1 MRKVFLGMVV
11 VYFVMMT
18 TVAYGVGLDPGLD
31 KKGGGEVVDD
41 EGFRKSATA
50 FFNETKTFTAES
62 KLLIDNTQEVDTA
75 LLNLETALSVPSK
88 VATALK
94 TLDNTLANIKQMIVV
109 AKQVPQTR
117 AKAEQLEKNV
127 DAIKP
132 SVAKAAETA
141 ARLDKAVEPV
151 RIATNKTE
159 IAVSTALDYEIVF
172 RTFALTYFDGINK
185 VIACSNVN
193 PTIKAKTQK
202 GTIKILDGSTAS
214 FKVIDTGIIKVNQ
227 TYASTVAMPEKALK
241 ATISEISE
249 QIKQLEPILTS
260 VNGLQDKLKTLNN
273 TLAELRKVLDQS
285 IGFSFDYP
293 CGPKICTQ
301 STPYP
306 CGTKMCDGGKY
317 APDYP
322 CAKICYEEV
331 PYVCGVKTCS
341 EGVSMSL
348 STVINGADEIETK
361 IESLLSSTAWKALKT
376 IGVKKYVD
384 DLIKHANS
392 LTNPVLSKLNLDI
405 AMTLPDMNITLNT
418 GKLDASIP
426 QFTAIDNPMT
436 QIGNSIDM
444 KNPLF
449 APDIAKL
456 QLLDKDNLYLVTSS
470 GCLNQAKP
478 LTPPQPPK
486 RMNWRKLLH

>member
-1 MRKVFLGMVV
+1 MKKIVLWMVV
-11 VYFVMMT
+11 VCFVMMT
-18 TVAYGVGLDPGLD
+18 SAAYGVGLDPRLD
-31 KKGGGEVVDD
+31 KKEGDAVVDN
-41 EGFRKSATA
+41 EGFKKSATA

-75 LLNLETALSVPSK
+75 LLNLETALSVPGK

-94 TLDNTLANIKQMIVV
+94 QLDNTLANIKQMIVI

-141 ARLDKAVEPV
+141 AKVDKAVEPV
-151 RIATNKTE
+151 RTAANKTE
-159 IAVSTALDYEIVF
+159 TVVSTALDYEIAF

-185 VIACSNVN
+185 LIACSTAN
-193 PTIKAKTQK
+193 PDIMAKTQK
-202 GTIKILDGSTAS
+202 NTIKILDGSTAS
-214 FKVIDTGIIKVNQ
+214 FKVIDTGITKVNQ

-293 CGPKICTQ
+293 CGPKMCSQ

-306 CGTKMCDGGKY
+306 CGTKMCEGKIS
-317 APDYP
+317 DYP

-331 PYVCGVKTCS
+331 PYPCGVNTCS

-348 STVINGADEIETK
+348 STVINGADAIETK
-361 IESLLSSTAWKALKT
+361 IESLLSSTAWQALKT

-384 DLIKHANS
+384 GLINQANS
-392 LTNPVLSKLNLDI
+392 LTNQVLNKLNLDI
-405 AMTLPDMNITLNT
+405 AMNLPDLNIKLDT

-426 QFTAIDNPMT
+426 QFTALTNPIT
-436 QIGNSIDM
+436 QIGDSINM
-444 KNPLF
+444 KNPVF

-456 QLLDKDNLYLVTSS
+456 QGLQKDIGVA
-470 GCLNQAKP
+470 CPVQAQP
-478 LTPPQPPK
+478 FTPPQPPK
-486 RMNWRKLLH
+486 RIKWKIW

>member
-1 MRKVFLGMVV
+1 MRKIFIGMMV

-18 TVAYGVGLDPGLD
+18 ATAYGVGLDPGLD
-31 KKGGGEVVDD
+31 KKGGDEVVDE

-88 VATALK
+88 VATALIQ
-94 TLDNTLANIKQMIVV
+94 LDNTLANIKQISVV

-117 AKAEQLEKNV
+117 EKAQQLEKNV

-141 ARLDKAVEPV
+141 AKVDKAVEPV
-151 RIATNKTE
+151 RTATNKAET
-159 IAVSTALDYEIVF
+159 AVSTALDYEIAF

-185 VIACSNVN
+185 IIACSTAAN

-214 FKVIDTGIIKVNQ
+214 FKVIDAGMTKVNQ

-249 QIKQLEPILTS
+249 QIRQLEPILTS

-293 CGPKICTQ
+293 CGPKMCSQ
-301 STPYP
+301 SVPYP
-306 CGTKMCDGGKY
+306 CGTQMCKGEFT
-317 APDYP
+317 DYP
-322 CAKICYEEV
+322 CTKTCYEDV
-331 PYVCGVKTCS
+331 PYPCGVKTCS

-348 STVINGADEIETK
+348 STVINGADAIETK
-361 IESLLSSTAWKALKT
+361 IESLLSSTAWQVLKT

-384 DLIKHANS
+384 DLIKQANS
-392 LTNPVLSKLNLDI
+392 LTNPVLNKLNLNI
-405 AMTLPDMNITLNT
+405 AMDLPDLNIKLNT

-426 QFTAIDNPMT
+426 QFTALNNPMM
-436 QIGNSIDM
+436 QISKSIDM
-444 KNPLF
+444 KNPVF

-478 LTPPQPPK
+478 FTPPQLPK
-486 RMNWRKLLH
+486 RIKWKTGW